1 MVLMAK
7 QPERG
12 HSKTRLTPPLS
23 SVEAAELFHCF
34 LLDKIEQMR
43 QADISDM
50 TIAYWPESAYEYF
63 AKMAPGFK
71 LILQIGDGLA
81 ARLHNVFDVA
91 FAMGYTQVLAIDGDT
106 PTLPPTYLQEGFQT
120 LDDPSVDV
128 VLGPCEDGGYYAI
141 GMKSRHATLFE
152 VTMSTPNVLRDTLAR
167 ADKAGLRAECLPQW
181 YDVDQPEDLLRLASE
196 LSGKKSATADFL
208 ARLALPDNL
217 TSSTT
222 R

>member
-1 MVLMAK
+1 
-7 QPERG
+7 
-12 HSKTRLTPPLS
+12 
-23 SVEAAELFHCF
+23 
-34 LLDKIEQMR
+34 
-43 QADISDM
+43 
-50 TIAYWPESAYEYF
+50 
-63 AKMAPGFK
+63 
-71 LILQIGDGLA
+71 
-81 ARLHNVFDVA
+81 
-91 FAMGYTQVLAIDGDT
+91 
-106 PTLPPTYLQEGFQT
+106 
-120 LDDPSVDV
+120 
-128 VLGPCEDGGYYAI
+128 
-141 GMKSRHATLFE
+141 MKSRHATLFE